1 MPTMR
6 SIRSIVERMK
16 TMSHYLIVSA
26 NKNGRVTLKIETNLV
41 NLSAHFPNLH
51 VQSFA
56 GM

>member
-1 MPTMR
+1 
-6 SIRSIVERMK
+6 MK

-56 GM
+56 GNFQYLKQNTMCV